1 MTRNREFLRWM
12 NLARTSPS
20 APLEADRPHRPRRAL
35 RRLGLAAALVAAALL
50 VAQVV
55 FAEPPNGDFNV
66 SDTVPQVD
74 EPVTF
79 TALNV
84 ADPDQP
90 PHDPVTVTWNF
101 GDNSPTATGNVVS
114 HAYSSPGP
122 KTVTMTL
129 TDSNPAGAEVR
140 EVIKTD
146 VLRVNARPTAAV
158 SCSPSTVP
166 PNQATTCDGGG
177 SSDPDNSSD
186 GNPTEISTYEWDID
200 GDGFDDGS
208 DVSEQFSV
216 PPPGRTVRL
225 RVTDSDGGTSS
236 IASQD
241 VTVSN
246 VSPTASFSVSP
257 PNPTVNQAV
266 TFDGSGSSDPE
277 GQALTYAWDLDG
289 DGQFNDP
296 AGCPSRPGDAS
307 CASRSFLTARDHT
320 VQLRVTDPENNSDTE
335 TKIVRVTGSAPSASF
350 TFSGRNPATP
360 GVPDVGE
367 TIDFTSTSTDPN
379 GAGDIARFDWDLDG
393 DGQFNNG
400 SGPTISHSFNTP
412 GPKTVGL
419 LVTDL
424 SGLSHST
431 TRTVRVN
438 ALPTASFT
446 CSPANPAPNEPIAC
460 NGSGST
466 DPEGAVTHAW
476 DIDGDGF
483 DDGGDASETFSFP
496 AAGAYTIR
504 LRVTDSDSATSI
516 PAERVVPV
524 GNTAPTATI
533 SAVTPLGQAN
543 GNLPHVGR
551 EMRFEGSGSD
561 LNGDNLSYSWDFGD
575 GQTAAGPTVTH
586 AYSSPGNKAVTL
598 TVFDG
603 THTTP
608 ATTQVVVN
616 AVPRAGFT
624 VAPENAFL
632 DDNVTLSSTSA
643 DPDGPLTAQEWDLDN
658 DGQFDDAN
666 AAVVTA
672 RFARAGTYPLA
683 LRVTDSRGATT
694 TTTGQVT
701 VNNRPILPPPPTPL
715 LSGVVIEG
723 RFLLFRRDT
732 KVKSLRVRAPAGSK
746 ISVRCLGKKNCPK
759 RMTKTSK
766 GSKKLPFK
774 KLQRKFRPKTKLI
787 ITVTKSGFIG
797 RQTTFTMRRRKP
809 PLRRDLC
816 LNPGAKTA
824 TPCPSG

>member
-1 MTRNREFLRWM
+1 MPRNRQLSR
-12 NLARTSPS
+12 LVHVSRRSKKYPAQ
-20 APLEADRPHRPRRAL
+20 ADPPMPRRRSL
-35 RRLGLAAALVAAALL
+35 RRLGLATALAAAGLI
-50 VAQVV
+50 ATQIV
-55 FAEPPNGDFNV
+55 FAAPPTGDFTV
-66 SDTVPQVD
+66 SDTVPQVG

-79 TALNV
+79 EAINV

-101 GDNSPTATGNVVS
+101 GDNSPTATGNMVS

-129 TDSNPAGAEVR
+129 TDSNPAGAEVS

-158 SCSPSTVP
+158 SCSPSTVS
-166 PNQATTCDGGG
+166 PNQATMCDGGA

-186 GNPTEISTYEWDID
+186 GNPTQISRYEWDID

-208 DVSEQFSV
+208 DASEQFSF
-216 PPPGRTVRL
+216 PTPGTRTIRL
-225 RVTDSDGGTSS
+225 RVTDSDGGISS

-246 VSPTASFSVSP
+246 VSPTASFTVSP
-257 PNPTVNQAV
+257 QNPSVNQPVEFNA
-266 TFDGSGSSDPE
+266 SGSSDPE
-277 GQALTYAWDLDG
+277 GQALTYEWDLDG
-289 DGQFNDP
+289 DGLYGLEDDP
-296 AGCPSRPGDAS
+296 DDATGVT
-307 CASRSFLTARDHT
+307 ASRSFDTGGNKT
-320 VQLRVTDPENNSDTE
+320 VQLRVTDPQGNSDTE
-335 TKIVRVTGSAPSASF
+335 TRIVTVRNAPPTASF
-350 TFSGRNPATP
+350 TFTGANPVTP
-360 GVPDVGE
+360 SVPDVNE
-367 TIDFTSTSTDPN
+367 QITFRSTSTDPDGN
-379 GAGDIARFDWDLDG
+379 ATITSFEWDLDYVG
-393 DGQFNNG
+393 TTFTVDRVGNEIQHAY
-400 SGPTISHSFNTP
+400 PTAGTRR
-412 GPKTVGL
+412 VAL
-419 LVTDL
+419 RVTDS
-424 SGLSHST
+424 SGAQSNPVAVQN
-431 TRTVRVN
+431 VRVN

-460 NGSGST
+460 NGSGSS

-496 AAGAYTIR
+496 TAGAYTIR

-543 GNLPHVGR
+543 GNVPHVGR
-551 EMRFEGSGSD
+551 EIRFDGSGSD

-575 GQTAAGPTVTH
+575 GQTAAGPNVTH
-586 AYSSPGNKAVTL
+586 AYSSPGNKTVTL

-603 THTTP
+603 THATP
-608 ATTQVVVN
+608 ATTQVIVN
-616 AVPRAGFT
+616 ALPRAGFT
-624 VAPENAFL
+624 VAPENAFV

-672 RFARAGTYPLA
+672 RFVRAGTYPLK

-701 VNNRPILPPPPTPL
+701 VNDRPIPPLQVLP
-715 LSGVVIEG
+715 GVEIDA
-723 RFLLFRRDT
+723 RFLVFPRRT
-732 KVKSLRVRAPAGSK
+732 KIRSLRVRAPAGSK
-746 ISVRCLGKKNCPK
+746 ISVRCVGKGCPK
-759 RMTKTSK
+759 PVATTSK
-766 GSKKLPFK
+766 GSKRLRFK
-774 KLQRKFRPKTKLI
+774 KLERRFRPKTKLI
-787 ITVTKSGFIG
+787 VKVTKSGFIG
-797 RQTTFTMRRRKP
+797 KQTVWTMRRRKP
-809 PLRRDLC
+809 PLKRNSC
-816 LNPGAKTA
+816 LFPGVRKASE
-824 TPCPSG
+824 CPSG